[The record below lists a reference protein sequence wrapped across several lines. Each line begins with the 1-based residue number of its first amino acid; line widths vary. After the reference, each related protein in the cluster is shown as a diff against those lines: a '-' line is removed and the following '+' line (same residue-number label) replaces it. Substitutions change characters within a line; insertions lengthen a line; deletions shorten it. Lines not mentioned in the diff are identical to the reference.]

1 MNSVEDAERLFK
13 EQLSRLQT
21 KYIDYYLLHA
31 LDAGRWEK
39 LVKEGIIQWAEEKK
53 ASGQIRHLG
62 FSFHDIYPVFR
73 KILTYRQWDFC
84 QIQYNYIDTQVQAG
98 DKGYELAAKW
108 AFLW

>member
-39 LVKEGIIQWAEEKK
+39 LVKEGIIEWAEAKK
-53 ASGQIRHLG
+53 ASGKIRHLG
-62 FSFHDIYPVFR
+62 FSFHDTYPVFR
-73 KILTYRQWDFC
+73 EILTYRQWDFC